1 MAHHLIKNKASNL
14 KDLCFAEIKSIVD
27 QYNKLL
33 GITQTLFSN
42 EGKWYNLII
51 HQEDI
56 LVQRMIVQDL
66 IAQLGMAVDND
77 QEKLDNYGNIIP
89 QNEDLVERYRQLKAE
104 NDRFK

>member
-1 MAHHLIKNKASNL
+1 
-14 KDLCFAEIKSIVD
+14 
-27 QYNKLL
+27 
-33 GITQTLFSN
+33 
-42 EGKWYNLII
+42 
-51 HQEDI
+51 
-56 LVQRMIVQDL
+56 MIVQDL